1 MGSSLWRPAGILGAS
16 AQRHNLREAKKIRS
30 NAEGGMD
37 MWHESNNTD
46 RYAKSRPPT
55 TVRIEVDLVNRTI
68 TAVWELLRVSKQ
80 MAFSLKCLSGND
92 DLDVLSAARTTTK
105 ALEEDDQPY
114 RFVDSDT
121 VEVWQI
127 LNDGELRLLATLG

>member
-1 MGSSLWRPAGILGAS
+1 
-16 AQRHNLREAKKIRS
+16 
-30 NAEGGMD
+30 

-55 TVRIEVDLVNRTI
+55 TVRIAVDLVNRRI
-68 TAVWELLRVSKQ
+68 TAVWELLQVSKQ
-80 MAFSLKCLSGND
+80 MVFSLKCLSGND
-92 DLDVLSAARTTTK
+92 DLDVLSAARTAIK

-114 RFVDSDT
+114 RFVDGDT

-127 LNDGELRLLATLG
+127 LNDGEPRLLAMAAVSVTLCNGCAEQQLLN